1 MKHRA
6 RVVWGLFVLAAIA
19 PAAGHILAETA
30 AEAPVVTAIS
40 AECQLRT
47 VDALAERWG
56 TGIRERAERGV
67 RQLALLWTPADGP
80 EAEFKRFCQEQ
91 FIGDPALRRQT
102 FARIQDNMELI
113 HGRFHQIRRSLSE
126 PLELDLGQPLAVD
139 YLFQQYAPAA
149 HLTDDL
155 FGIRVA
161 QVTML
166 NFPFYTLAEKNRLG
180 ETWSREEWAMAR
192 LGDWFIA
199 RVPAE
204 VAQLSSRAH
213 AAAGNYVATYN
224 IHIGNL
230 LQDGNRRPYAQD
242 RKLVTHW
249 NIRDEIRAQYA
260 ESGGLVRQEL
270 LMRVLE
276 RIVDGTIPRQ
286 VIDDP
291 RYCWDPAANR
301 LYEPVD
307 GNLRELDVVREG
319 DRRYQQWLNMFH
331 ASRRLDDHMPLSPT
345 AIDRKFNLD
354 RQLPEAEVEQ
364 LLLAV
369 LRDPVAQ
376 AVGRLIARRL
386 GRELRPFDI
395 WYGGFRSGPSKPEAE
410 LDRIVQA
417 RYPTAAAFQADLPTI
432 LQRLGFAPDR
442 AAFVADHVAVDAS
455 RGIGHAMGASM
466 RGDKAHLRTRV
477 ASGGM
482 DYKGFNIA
490 MHEFGHNV
498 EQVFSL
504 EGVDHYAMSGVPNNA
519 FTECFAYVFQARDLQ
534 VLGLDGPGA
543 SSRQTQALDTFWI
556 TYEIAG
562 VSLVEMRAWRWLYA
576 HPEADAAGFQA
587 EVLRLAKEV
596 WNEYFA
602 PVFRV
607 RDCPVLAVYQ
617 HMVYHPLYLADYALG
632 HLIHFQVESAL
643 AGKPLGAEMERM
655 CRQGSLTPRYWMR
668 GAVGRDLSAEPLLE
682 AARAAARTA
691 E

>member
-1 MKHRA
+1 MRLT
-6 RVVWGLFVLAAIA
+6 RIVLGFLALLAMA
-19 PAAGHILAETA
+19 PAAGHIFAATA

-40 AECQLRT
+40 TECQHRT

-56 TGIRERAERGV
+56 ADVRERAERGV
-67 RQLALLWTPADGP
+67 RQLACLWTPTDGP
-80 EAEFKRFCQEQ
+80 EAEFERFCREQ
-91 FIGDPALRRQT
+91 FIGEPQLRRQT

-113 HGRFHQIRRSLSE
+113 HGRFHQIHRSLSE

-149 HLTDDL
+149 HLADDL
-155 FGIRVA
+155 FGVRIA
-161 QVTML
+161 QLSVL

-180 ETWSREEWAMAR
+180 AAWSREEWAMAR
-192 LGDWFIA
+192 LGDWFNA

-204 VAQLSSRAH
+204 VAQQSSRAY
-213 AAAGNYVATYN
+213 AESGNYVATYN

-230 LQDGNRRPYAQD
+230 LQDGDRRPWAQD

-249 NIRDEIRAQYA
+249 NLRDEIRAQYA
-260 ESGGLVRQEL
+260 EPDGLSRQEL
-270 LMRVLE
+270 LAKVLE
-276 RIVDGTIPRQ
+276 RIVDGSIPQQ

-291 RYCWDPAANR
+291 RYAWDPAANR
-301 LYEPVD
+301 LFETVD
-307 GNLRELDVVREG
+307 DNLKELEIVREG
-319 DRRYQQWLNMFH
+319 ARRYQQWLNLYH
-331 ASRRLDDHMPLSPT
+331 ASRRLDAHMPLSPT

-354 RQLPEAEVEQ
+354 RQIPETEVEQ
-364 LLLAV
+364 LLQAV

-376 AVGRLIARRL
+376 DVGRLVARRL
-386 GRELRPFDI
+386 GRELKPFDI
-395 WYGGFRSGPSKPEAE
+395 WYGGFRSGPAKPEAE
-410 LDRIVQA
+410 LDRIVRA
-417 RYPTAAAFQADLPTI
+417 RYPTVAAFQADLPTI

-477 ASGGM
+477 APGGM

-498 EQVFSL
+498 EQVLSL
-504 EGVDHYAMSGVPNNA
+504 EGVDYYAMSGVPNNA

-534 VLGLDGPGA
+534 VLGLGEPDA
-543 SSRQTQALDTFWI
+543 LSRQMQALDTFWI

-576 HPEADAAGFQA
+576 HPEADAAAFQA
-587 EVLRLAKEV
+587 EVLRLAREV
-596 WNEYFA
+596 WNEYYA
-602 PVFRV
+602 PVFQV
-607 RDCPVLAVYQ
+607 RDCPILAVYQ

-643 AGKPLGAEMERM
+643 VGKPLGVEMERM
-655 CRQGSLTPRYWMR
+655 CRQGALTPRYWMR
-668 GAVGRDLSAEPLLE
+668 GAVGNDLTAEPLLS
-682 AARAAARTA
+682 AAREAARTA
-691 E
+691 H